1 MFKNKRNFIGLALL
15 LLILIIGGC
24 GNDTSKEQPENENGN
39 NSNTTDSADYTP
51 PSVDDLDPEHP
62 MTEAILY
69 GEKVFNETNV
79 LLPENVGSELSCQSC
94 HANGGVSQSSSMVGV
109 VADYPQYRA
118 REGVTFTLED
128 RINGCMIRSMNGE
141 MIDSDS
147 EEMRGM
153 IAYLTYI
160 STGVEIGA
168 ERPWVVVNMMEEL
181 PEPDITV
188 GEELYVSK
196 NCMTCHA
203 TDGSG
208 TGANSGPALWGDN
221 SFNDG
226 AGLTRLSKMAGYIQ
240 NNMPIGSEYDLT
252 DQEAADLA
260 AYILSQ
266 DRPIFA
272 GHADDFPHGKSP
284 TDFMTEERRALIQA
298 GEFDWHEIE
307 NVVDRMD

>member
-1 MFKNKRNFIGLALL
+1 MFKNKNIFMGLALL
-15 LLILIIGGC
+15 ILILIVGGC
-24 GNDTSKEQPENENGN
+24 ANDSKEQPEQAEGN
-39 NSNTTDSADYTP
+39 NEEAASGEFTP
-51 PSVDDLDPEHP
+51 LSVDDLDPEHP

-141 MIDSDS
+141 MIESDS

-168 ERPWVVVNMMEEL
+168 ERPWVVVNMMEEV

-208 TGANSGPALWGDN
+208 TGANSGPALWGEN

-226 AGLTRLSKMAGYIQ
+226 AGMTRLSKMAGYIQ
-240 NNMPIGSEYDLT
+240 NNMPIGDDYILT

-260 AYILSQ
+260 AYILAQ

-272 GHADDFPHGKSP
+272 GHADDFPHGKRP
-284 TDFMTEERRALIQA
+284 TDFISGDRPEQIRA